1 MCHEYANIG
10 PQDRH
15 KRSIVK
21 TDYPELKD
29 GCLDVKWSEAAKK
42 ENWGSCLAMRT
53 DDDYRLLKWMLT
65 LDVIYEN

>member
-1 MCHEYANIG
+1 M
-10 PQDRH
+10 
-15 KRSIVK
+15 K